1 MSSSTQISMTGLIF
15 SKDRAM
21 QLRAVVE
28 SLLLHC
34 RDHQR
39 IKLQVLYKASNQLH
53 RRQYDKLKAEF
64 SDVCFVEEVN
74 FKEQALSLVS
84 EFEYVLF
91 LVDDN
96 LFVRDFFLGD
106 AVKALRSNGDALG
119 FSLRLGPNTTY
130 CYARD
135 IDQNVPAFRQID
147 RVLKY
152 DWTWAEHDFGYPLE
166 LSSSIYR
173 TAEVVQLLR
182 QVMFSSPNMLEGA
195 MAANAHL
202 YRQARNSLL
211 CFEQSVTF
219 CAPVNMVQTVWDNRV
234 GGNLNYSVDRL
245 AQMFEKGGRIDV
257 ERYSG
262 FVPHSCHQEVE
273 LHFDHYN
280 ETEIL
285 EHSEHNSRPKFSIV
299 MANYNNAQYIA
310 QAIESVRR
318 QTFRDWELIIVE
330 DCSTDNSQALIEQ
343 YLGDRRVRLIRH
355 ETNRGYTTA
364 LKTGIANVRSEYFGI
379 LDSDDAL
386 APHAVGTMYEWHVR
400 EPDCGFIYSQFAF
413 CDEKLNQRKIGFCA
427 EIPPGR
433 TSLDA
438 HVVSHF
444 KTFKLPEYLKTVG
457 YDENIL
463 YAEDIDI
470 VYKMEEVA
478 RLKFVDDC
486 LYLYRE
492 APNSACRSPEKINVA
507 IMSRVKARI
516 NALRRRCGIRAKGNT
531 LQFDQLFRLAVA
543 EARKKHED
551 VEQYFVILTQLY
563 QSGMLASVNWPA
575 GAERWGIEDIVLW
588 LAANVDV
595 QFDKLF
601 ELLQRGKGAKG
612 QSGKAEK
619 LCASLS
625 VIRHPTSD
633 ILHPSGKLLVSVE
646 MVAYNAKEFIGRAID
661 SVLAQTYENFE
672 VVIVDDGSTDATADI
687 VAFYDDSRIRCIRLP
702 HKNCAAARNRAIAEA
717 AGDYL
722 LCVDSDDFIEPSYI
736 EKMVA
741 CAEKHP
747 EVDYFYPRS
756 LVPVDGRGRPTGE
769 QWNYLSFSDNRI
781 LPAFLFDNGYGPI
794 PNPGSLK
801 RRPLFERVGWYD
813 DVDSVEDFVFLCKNA
828 LKIRFMRVDDHAK
841 YFYRR
846 LPSGTSHNFKARNQ
860 IMAEVLNE
868 MVSLYPAD
876 LLCPQIAG
884 ISDAAQK
891 ERRYCEYLMRT
902 FYKHAE
908 GSMVQYAEHFREYGD
923 YYKDKLSQTV
933 ELGRAVGPVERLEA
947 ASPSAVRLGGFI

>member
-1 MSSSTQISMTGLIF
+1 MNDSVQNSIVGLIF

-21 QLRAVVE
+21 QLRAVIE

-64 SDVCFVEEVN
+64 CDVCFIEEVN
-74 FKEQALSLVS
+74 FKEQVLSFAS

-106 AVKALRSNGDALG
+106 AVRALRSNGDALG
-119 FSLRLGPNTTY
+119 FSLRLGVNTAY
-130 CYARD
+130 CYAHD
-135 IDQNVPAFRQID
+135 IAQNVPASSQADDEI
-147 RVLKY
+147 LKY
-152 DWTWAEHDFGYPLE
+152 DWTHAEYDFGYPLE

-173 TAEVVQLLR
+173 TAEVVELLR
-182 QVMFSSPNMLEGA
+182 QVKFSNPNTLEGA

-219 CAPVNMVQTVWDNRV
+219 CAPVNIVQTVWDNRV
-234 GGNLNYSVDRL
+234 GGNLVYSVDRL
-245 AQMFEKGGRIDV
+245 AQMFEKGDRIDV

-273 LHFDHYN
+273 LYFDHCS
-280 ETEIL
+280 EAKRL
-285 EHSEHNSRPKFSIV
+285 EHAEHDSRPKFSII

-318 QTFRDWELIIVE
+318 QAFRDWELIIVE
-330 DCSTDNSQALIEQ
+330 DCSTDNSRAMIEQ
-343 YLGDRRVRLIRH
+343 YLGDRRIRLIRH
-355 ETNRGYTTA
+355 ETNRGYTAA

-386 APHAVGTMYEWHVR
+386 TPHAVGKMYEWHVR
-400 EPDCGFIYSQFAF
+400 EPNCGLIYSQFAF
-413 CDEKLNQRKIGFCA
+413 CDGNLDQRKIGFSA
-427 EIPPGR
+427 EIPWGR

-444 KTFKLPEYLKTVG
+444 KTFKLRDYLKTAG

-470 VYKMEEVA
+470 VYKMEEA
-478 RLKFVDDC
+478 AGLKFVDDC

-492 APNSACRSPEKINVA
+492 APNSICRSREKINVA

-516 NALRRRCGIRAKGNT
+516 NALRRRCAQSDKSQSRTKALSSIEDKASKTNS
-531 LQFDQLFRLAVA
+531 QDFYQLFRQAVE
-543 EARKKHED
+543 EAREKYED
-551 VEQYFVILTQLY
+551 VEQYFAILTQLY
-563 QSGMLASVNWPA
+563 QSGMMANVNWPDA
-575 GAERWGIEDIVLW
+575 AEKWDIEDAVLW

-601 ELLQRGKGAKG
+601 ELLQRDKVAEW
-612 QSGKAEK
+612 QSGKVEK
-619 LCASLS
+619 LCASVPSNLCAS
-625 VIRHPTSD
+625 VT
-633 ILHPSGKLLVSVE
+633 GKPLVSVE
-646 MVAYNAKEFIGRAID
+646 MAAYNAERFIARAID
-661 SVLAQTYENFE
+661 SVLAQTYENIE
-672 VVIVDDGSTDATADI
+672 LLIIDDGSTDGTADI
-687 VAFYDDSRIRCIRLP
+687 VASYGDSRIRCIRLP
-702 HKNCAAARNRAIAEA
+702 HKNCATARNRAIAEA
-717 AGDYL
+717 AGGYL
-722 LCVDSDDFIEPSYI
+722 LCVDSDDYVEPSYI

-747 EVDYFYPRS
+747 EVDYFYPKS
-756 LVPVDGRGRPTGE
+756 LVLVDGRGHLTGE
-769 QWNYLSFSDNRI
+769 QWNYLSFSDNSI
-781 LPAFLFDNGYGPI
+781 LPAFLFDKGYGPI
-794 PNPGSLK
+794 PNPGSVK
-801 RRPLFERVGWYD
+801 RRSLFERTGGYD
-813 DVDSVEDFVFLCKNA
+813 DVDSVEDFVFLCRNA
-828 LKIRFMRVDDHAK
+828 LKICFMRIDNHAR
-841 YFYRR
+841 YFYTR
-846 LPSGTSHNFKARNQ
+846 LPSGTSHNFKARNH

-868 MVSLYPAD
+868 MVSLYPPD
-876 LLCPQIAG
+876 VLCPQIAA
-884 ISDAAQK
+884 ITDAAQK
-891 ERRYCEYLMRT
+891 ERRYFEYLKRT

-908 GSMVQYAEHFREYGD
+908 GSMVQYAEHFREYGNH
-923 YYKDKLSQTV
+923 YKDKLSQTA
-933 ELGRAVGPVERLEA
+933 ESSRTIG
-947 ASPSAVRLGGFI
+947 SAVRP

>member
-1 MSSSTQISMTGLIF
+1 MGSSTQISMTGLIF

-21 QLRAVVE
+21 QLRAVIE

-34 RDHQR
+34 RDHER
-39 IKLQVLYKASNQLH
+39 IKLQVLHKTSNQLH

-64 SDVCFVEEVN
+64 CDVCFIEEVN

-96 LFVRDFFLGD
+96 LFVRDFFLAD
-106 AVKALRSNGDALG
+106 VVEALRINGDALG
-119 FSLRLGPNTTY
+119 FSLRLGVNTAY
-130 CYARD
+130 CYAHD
-135 IDQNVPAFRQID
+135 IDQNVPAFRQAADEI
-147 RVLKY
+147 LKY
-152 DWTWAEHDFGYPLE
+152 DWTHAEYDFGYPLE
-166 LSSSIYR
+166 LSSSMYR
-173 TAEVVQLLR
+173 TVEVVQLLR
-182 QVMFSSPNMLEGA
+182 QVMFSNPNALEGV

-219 CAPVNMVQTVWDNRV
+219 CTPVNIVQTVCDNRV

-273 LHFDHYN
+273 LYFEHCGGPEMLDHAEYD
-280 ETEIL
+280 
-285 EHSEHNSRPKFSIV
+285 SRPKFSII

-318 QTFRDWELIIVE
+318 QTFKEWELIIVE
-330 DCSTDNSQALIEQ
+330 DCSTDNSRAVIEQ
-343 YLGDRRVRLIRH
+343 YLGDLRIRLIRH
-355 ETNRGYTTA
+355 ETNRGYTAA
-364 LKTGIANVRSEYFGI
+364 LKAGIAGVRSEYFGI

-386 APHAVGTMYEWHVR
+386 APHAIGTMYEWHVR
-400 EPDCGFIYSQFAF
+400 EPYCGFIYSQFAF
-413 CDEKLNQRKIGFCA
+413 CDDNLNQRKIGFCA

-438 HVVSHF
+438 RVASHF
-444 KTFKLPEYLKTVG
+444 KTFKLRDYLKTAG

-470 VYKMEEVA
+470 VYKMEEA
-478 RLKFVDDC
+478 AGLKFVDDC

-492 APNSACRSPEKINVA
+492 APNSICRSPEKINVA

-516 NALRRRCGIRAKGNT
+516 NALRRRCGVRAKGNNR
-531 LQFDQLFRLAVA
+531 QFDRLFRLAVV
-543 EARKKHED
+543 EARKKNED
-551 VEQYFVILTQLY
+551 VEQYFAILTQLY
-563 QSGMLASVNWPA
+563 QSGMLASVNWPG
-575 GAERWGIEDIVLW
+575 GAERWEIEDIVLW

-601 ELLQRGKGAKG
+601 ELIAK
-612 QSGKAEK
+612 SRT
-619 LCASLS
+619 ASAK
-625 VIRHPTSD
+625 P
-633 ILHPSGKLLVSVE
+633 LVSVE
-646 MVAYNAKEFIGRAID
+646 MAAYNAEAFIGRAID

-687 VAFYDDSRIRCIRLP
+687 VASYNDSRIRYIRAR

-717 AGDYL
+717 KGEYL

-741 CAEKHP
+741 WAEQHP
-747 EVDYFYPRS
+747 GVDYFYPRS
-756 LVPVDGRGRPTGE
+756 LAPVDSGDNPTGE
-769 QWNYLSFSDNRI
+769 QWDYLDFSDNSI
-781 LPAFLFDNGYGPI
+781 LPAFLFDKGYGPI

-801 RRPLFERVGWYD
+801 RRSLFERAGGYD

-868 MVSLYPAD
+868 MVSLYPPD
-876 LLCPQIAG
+876 VLCPQIAG

-891 ERRYCEYLMRT
+891 ERRYFEYLMRA

-923 YYKDKLSQTV
+923 YYKDKLSQTA
-933 ELGRAVGPVERLEA
+933 ESGRTIG
-947 ASPSAVRLGGFI
+947 SAVRL